1 MKLLE
6 AGVLLGCVALG
17 GCSFYARGPD
27 DYRQAVRNMLD
38 TKSAGLEGCYKS
50 AREQNPQSQGAVVVR
65 FDVEPKTGDIVRP
78 EVVKEQTT
86 ADEILQRCVLE
97 SLAGLK
103 LEPPDQRQ
111 GQATFRWE
119 FHG

>member
-1 MKLLE
+1 VTRFKPNPVLALL
-6 AGVLLGCVALG
+6 LLG

-27 DYRQAVRNMLD
+27 AYRQAVRNMLD
-38 TKSAGLEGCYKS
+38 TKSPTVESCYNG
-50 AREQNPQSQGAVVVR
+50 ARAQNPQSQGAVVVR

-78 EVVKEQTT
+78 EIVKEQTT
-86 ADEILQRCVLE
+86 ADETLQRCVLE

-103 LEPPDQRQ
+103 LDPPDQRQ